1 MEKVLYVLWRP
12 TTEAPDA
19 WRDELVGPVGEALLA
34 RGAHRVEADVADGT
48 VDGAVMLITA
58 HPPLPGAVLGVWVD
72 SAVDDRRAPLDA
84 VVAGATPRW
93 GALLVTESVPLVPPD
108 GAGGRRGGRR
118 RRRRGPAAGRTPGYA
133 QVAFLRVPAG
143 LGRDEWAARWLG
155 GQTSV
160 AIATQATFG
169 YAQHLVARTLVP
181 LPQWP
186 PVDAVV
192 EELFPLEALG
202 DLHAFFGSG
211 GDDGELRRRMEAM
224 AASTSTFI
232 DDADLDVLPTSR
244 FVLA

>member
-133 QVAFLRVPAG
+133 Q
-143 LGRDEWAARWLG
+143 
-155 GQTSV
+155 
-160 AIATQATFG
+160 
-169 YAQHLVARTLVP
+169 HLVARTLVP

-192 EELFPLEALG
+192 EELFPIEALG